1 MNLLI
6 GFLLWSRRIGLALAM
21 IAGFGW
27 SIVTPSHAQ
36 TRIVQGFVSH
46 GALQWP
52 EYIATELGWFKE
64 NGVQLEMIVVG
75 GGAAQQLAAGALN
88 IGYSGFP
95 DFIRATNQ
103 GAPVKIVINGIAQ
116 PPYAVF
122 AKPQIKNISDLKG
135 KIVSIG
141 GSKDVTL
148 LYVEALIG
156 SAGLKA
162 KDIDFIYAK
171 ATQDRFAALISGG
184 ADAAILYPPA
194 TFRAAA
200 QGFTNLGDIEPH
212 LKDFPFTVWAANTDW
227 AQKNRPALLA
237 YVKAYGRA
245 VRWLYDPKNKDQ
257 AVDILVKYSKQ
268 SKKDSADTYDYFI
281 TKLKAFSA
289 DGLISEAAY
298 KKMMDG
304 LISLG
309 DMKAPLPPSSK
320 FIDASFVKEAWK

>member
-1 MNLLI
+1 MKPEIELLQ
-6 GFLLWSRRIGLALAM
+6 WAHRIGLTLAT
-21 IAGFGW
+21 IAGLGW
-27 SIVTPSHAQ
+27 GYVSPSQAQ
-36 TRIVQGFVSH
+36 TKIVEGFVSH

-64 NGVQLEMIVVG
+64 GGLDLDMVVVG

-103 GAPVKIVINGIAQ
+103 GAPVKIVINGIAA

-122 AKPQIKNISDLKG
+122 AKPQIKKIADLKG

-141 GSKDVTL
+141 GSKDITL
-148 LYVEALIG
+148 IYMEAFIG

-162 KDIDFIYAK
+162 KDVDFVFAK

-200 QGFTNLGDIEPH
+200 QGFTNLGDIEEH
-212 LKDFPFTVWAANTDW
+212 LKGFPFTVWAVNTDW

-257 AVDILVKYSKQ
+257 AVDFLVKYSKQ
-268 SKKDSADTYDYFI
+268 NKKDSADTYDYFI
-281 TKLKAFSA
+281 GKLKAFSA
-289 DGLISEAAY
+289 DGLISDAAY
-298 KKMMDG
+298 QKMMDG

-320 FIDASFVKEAWK
+320 FVDSSFVKEAWK